1 MTLFGPFCAS
11 RQCALGARLRR
22 GLRSRR
28 ARLSP
33 LFPAHY
39 GGRSRGKGL
48 IYASRQFV
56 ALLLTPPAGPPLPT
70 GAAFA
75 AMPCSFRGPQSRPL
89 YQRSKELL
97 IQWPLVLIPRGRSFL
112 SRTFPAPCGL
122 GVRSALF
129 FCRGRSLRPA
139 GLESACRAR
148 SRGKGLIYASRQ
160 FVALLLTPP
169 AGPPLPTG
177 AAFAAMPYS
186 FRGPQSRPLYQ
197 PIKRVVDSGR

>member
-1 MTLFGPFCAS
+1 MPHAS
-11 RQCALGARLRR
+11 APLAHGSGGAFVHDGRGFRR
-22 GLRSRR
+22 
-28 ARLSP
+28 
-33 LFPAHY
+33 Y
-39 GGRSRGKGL
+39 
-48 IYASRQFV
+48 
-56 ALLLTPPAGPPLPT
+56 ALLTT
-70 GAAFA
+70 GAAVA
-75 AMPCSFRGPQSRPL
+75 A
-89 YQRSKELL
+89 
-97 IQWPLVLIPRGRSFL
+97 LIPANTRVIFSGRWYNTKGRSF
-112 SRTFPAPCGL
+112 F
-122 GVRSALF
+122 SADVPFALRAWSPLCSF

-177 AAFAAMPYS
+177 AAFAAMPCS